1 MQYLILLGVLLT
13 GVLYAAALVLGR
25 RRRLREYRKRP
36 CSGRQWQR
44 RFPDSPK
51 QDIRSFLDS
60 FTNAFGLPSRE
71 RLRFDPSDRLIDVYR
86 ALHPPGGIV
95 DEMEFERL
103 AIKLEDQ
110 YGTDAAVLTSPELTL
125 GELFEEIR
133 HSPWNVKKG
142 TFYFFE

>member
-1 MQYLILLGVLLT
+1 
-13 GVLYAAALVLGR
+13 
-25 RRRLREYRKRP
+25 
-36 CSGRQWQR
+36 
-44 RFPDSPK
+44 
-51 QDIRSFLDS
+51 
-60 FTNAFGLPSRE
+60 
-71 RLRFDPSDRLIDVYR
+71 
-86 ALHPPGGIV
+86 
-95 DEMEFERL
+95 MEFERL